1 MAAAAGLFAVAAAAP
16 VVVRA
21 APEGFKTKLT
31 PDEALRALHDGNER
45 FAADAPFRP
54 EIGSAR
60 RAATARGQGPFA
72 SIVSCADSRV
82 APELVFSRGIGELFV
97 VRTAGNIADAVA
109 LGSVEYS
116 VAVLGSPLLVVMGHA
131 SCGAVAAAV
140 DVVEKGTTFPGVI
153 GEMVQPIIPA
163 VLEARRMSGGT
174 LLDNSIVSNAKRVA
188 NRLVTQSSVLQE
200 AVRGGKL
207 KVAPA
212 RYDLDDGDV
221 DFSTCKALRG
231 SGTPRF
237 RPGGIS
243 APRVRGT
250 GTGTL
255 SWCRCPPAPVAAP
268 PPRGSCSPTRRP
280 SSPATGAARC

>member
-1 MAAAAGLFAVAAAAP
+1 MAAAAGLFAVSAAAP

-45 FAADAPFRP
+45 FAADAPFRR

-97 VRTAGNIADAVA
+97 VRTAGNIADSVA

-140 DVVEKGTTFPGVI
+140 DMVEKNATFPGSI
-153 GEMVQPIIPA
+153 GEVARPIVPA
-163 VLEARRMSGGT
+163 V
-174 LLDNSIVSNAKRVA
+174 
-188 NRLVTQSSVLQE
+188 Q
-200 AVRGGKL
+200 AVRGRSGDKL
-207 KVAPA
+207 GNAIRENAVRVAEGMITRSPVLQDA
-212 RYDLDDGDV
+212 IRKDKLRVIAAHYGLADGRV
-221 DFSTCKALRG
+221 EFL
-231 SGTPRF
+231 
-237 RPGGIS
+237 GG
-243 APRVRGT
+243 
-250 GTGTL
+250 
-255 SWCRCPPAPVAAP
+255 
-268 PPRGSCSPTRRP
+268 
-280 SSPATGAARC
+280 

>member
-1 MAAAAGLFAVAAAAP
+1 M
-16 VVVRA
+16 VVRA
-21 APEGFKTKLT
+21 APDGFKTKLT

-54 EIGSAR
+54 EISSAR

-140 DVVEKGTTFPGVI
+140 EMAEKNATLPGVI
-153 GEMVQPIIPA
+153 GEMVQPVIPA
-163 VLEARRMSGGT
+163 VLTARGWPGDP
-174 LLDNSIVSNAKRVA
+174 LDNAVRANAGRVA
-188 NRLVTQSSVLQE
+188 NRLETQSPVLQE
-200 AVRGGKL
+200 ALRGNRL
-207 KVAPA
+207 KV
-212 RYDLDDGDV
+212 V
-221 DFSTCKALRG
+221 VVKT
-231 SGTPRF
+231 
-237 RPGGIS
+237 
-243 APRVRGT
+243 
-250 GTGTL
+250 
-255 SWCRCPPAPVAAP
+255 
-268 PPRGSCSPTRRP
+268 
-280 SSPATGAARC
+280 